1 VYRNTLNAPE
11 HDAGANRVS
20 DLVTLKETPLN
31 AYGLFVSCSADGCHA
46 YIGLA
51 SRQIAIA
58 SIKEHG
64 LRRSHLE
71 AMPLCAAPGFS
82 ASGLLIGTDDSRLLS
97 LDPDGVVDLL
107 YATEKGWIEQVTV
120 HRESGICA
128 CASGRCVVLIDHTA
142 NVLGV
147 LDEHPSTATGIAF
160 SPDGT
165 QLVVS
170 HYDGVSVWNTATCNK
185 AHALFWHGS
194 HTGVSWSPNGRFI
207 LSAMQ
212 DNQLHAWRMPDG
224 KGLKMS
230 GYPGKI
236 RSLSWTADSAYAAC
250 SGADTVTSWCFEG
263 EGPSGTAP
271 SEFGYVFNSMV
282 TRVAAHPSEGI
293 VAGGYDNGTV
303 LVGNIETGDA
313 MIARPAGGGAIT
325 AMAWAT
331 PGCKRLLAIT
341 DTGIFASMV
350 FTEFSWS

>member
-1 VYRNTLNAPE
+1 VHRNTLSAPG

-20 DLVTLKETPLN
+20 DLVALEETSLD
-31 AYGLFVSCSADGCHA
+31 AYGLFVSYSADGCHA

-58 SIKEHG
+58 SSTERG
-64 LRRSHLE
+64 LRTSDLD
-71 AMPLCAAPGFS
+71 AMPLCAAAGFS
-82 ASGLLIGTDDSRLLS
+82 TSDLLIGTDDSRLLS
-97 LDPDGVVDLL
+97 IDPDGIVDLL
-107 YATEKGWIEQVTV
+107 YAAEKGWIEQVTV

-128 CASGRCVVLIDHTA
+128 CSSGRCVVLIDDAA

-147 LDEHPSTATGIAF
+147 LDEHPSTATGVAF

-165 QLVVS
+165 QLAVS
-170 HYDGVSVWNTATCNK
+170 HYDGVSVWNTATRKK

-194 HTGVSWSPNGRFI
+194 HTAVSWSPNGRFI

-236 RSLSWTADSAYAAC
+236 RSLSWTIDSAYAAC

-263 EGPSGTAP
+263 EGPSGTTP
-271 SEFGYVFNSMV
+271 SEFGYVFNSVV
-282 TRVAAHPSEGI
+282 TRVAAHPSEGV
-293 VAGGYDNGTV
+293 VAGGYDNGAV
-303 LVGNIETGDA
+303 LVGNIGTGDA

-331 PGCKRLLAIT
+331 PAGRRLLAIT
-341 DTGIFASMV
+341 DTGVFASMV
-350 FTEFSWS
+350 FTGFTWD